1 MRILQNTLLY
11 SKEKNLDD
19 YIDQLEDKLNIK
31 DKYKLAQ
38 QTFTQS
44 NLQTV
49 AQVSAIKTY
58 RNVLNESDKEN
69 MINISNI
76 KLRNEENIKKY
87 ENSLTPPYLLGQS
100 NNRSRK
106 ISSI

>member
-38 QTFTQS
+38 QTFT
-44 NLQTV
+44 
-49 AQVSAIKTY
+49 
-58 RNVLNESDKEN
+58 
-69 MINISNI
+69 
-76 KLRNEENIKKY
+76 
-87 ENSLTPPYLLGQS
+87 
-100 NNRSRK
+100 
-106 ISSI
+106 